1 MSRAL
6 VLKLQPD
13 GVLALVAIAGGEAI
27 TVESAVF
34 APLKPND
41 DAHHR
46 GQAIA
51 EAIAEIR
58 PARSPVVVAV
68 PRSELAWQT
77 YDLPPAPAA
86 DLPDL
91 VLLQAQRDLA
101 LSDDGAGF
109 DFLPLFGDESQ
120 AHRVIVAGLP
130 PQSWQA
136 LRAACDA
143 ADLRVDRAVPEAL
156 GWAELGRRAL
166 TASDHAGGLNVFS
179 AIIQRQAAVWATEG
193 ETLRLLRTVWLPA
206 DDNQT
211 ADAAALGGELRRT
224 LLALA
229 QSHPELRAGVHC
241 VYVGENADEIA
252 GELGATLSR
261 PVQAAS
267 LDRLVDVVA
276 VNDATLS
283 IEQLAPLAA
292 LGAAAA
298 ERRPAPLDLLHPR
311 RPPAAPSRMRTQALM
326 ATAAGLLVALVA
338 WRGYRN
344 LQEPL
349 EAAEA
354 AKAAR
359 AALVPQLEALAADEA
374 KAAAIRRWV
383 DNSANLLTELD
394 AVARQIRPDPLDS
407 DAFKADQDLV
417 LTKFAQTH
425 RVLSLEAS
433 ARTSDAIQPA
443 EARLRAAEYRVDR
456 GPVNSSATAV
466 PGHSVSVEE
475 TLQRQADVAPAGAAP

>member
-1 MSRAL
+1 
-6 VLKLQPD
+6 
-13 GVLALVAIAGGEAI
+13 
-27 TVESAVF
+27 
-34 APLKPND
+34 
-41 DAHHR
+41 
-46 GQAIA
+46 
-51 EAIAEIR
+51 
-58 PARSPVVVAV
+58 
-68 PRSELAWQT
+68 
-77 YDLPPAPAA
+77 
-86 DLPDL
+86 
-91 VLLQAQRDLA
+91 
-101 LSDDGAGF
+101 
-109 DFLPLFGDESQ
+109 
-120 AHRVIVAGLP
+120 
-130 PQSWQA
+130 
-136 LRAACDA
+136 
-143 ADLRVDRAVPEAL
+143 
-156 GWAELGRRAL
+156 
-166 TASDHAGGLNVFS
+166 
-179 AIIQRQAAVWATEG
+179 
-193 ETLRLLRTVWLPA
+193 
-206 DDNQT
+206 
-211 ADAAALGGELRRT
+211 
-224 LLALA
+224 
-229 QSHPELRAGVHC
+229 
-241 VYVGENADEIA
+241 
-252 GELGATLSR
+252 
-261 PVQAAS
+261 
-267 LDRLVDVVA
+267 
-276 VNDATLS
+276 
-283 IEQLAPLAA
+283 
-292 LGAAAA
+292 
-298 ERRPAPLDLLHPR
+298 
-311 RPPAAPSRMRTQALM
+311 MRTQALM

-349 EAAEA
+349 ETAEA